1 MNASQ
6 DPMTQP
12 TAVELRDVTRTYEQ
26 GRIRAL
32 DGISLSI
39 PRGAFV
45 AITGPSGSGKTTLLN
60 VVGGLDEAES
70 GEVLVE
76 GAPLGPLR
84 TLDTYRA
91 RRVGFVFQLFNLL
104 PTLTACENVEVGLM
118 PQGLPAPEREARAR
132 AALAAV
138 GMGGRADDTVTR
150 FSGGERQ
157 RVGIARAIAG
167 GATLLLADEPT
178 GALDR
183 ATGIA
188 IVDLLDRVRRERG
201 ATLLVV
207 THNPEI
213 AARADREIRLVDGR
227 LAEAPAPARDAEEA
241 EAPF

>member
-1 MNASQ
+1 MSDA
-6 DPMTQP
+6 P
-12 TAVELRDVTRTYEQ
+12 AVEIRNVMRPYEG

-32 DGISLSI
+32 DGLSLSI
-39 PRGAFV
+39 PAGAFV
-45 AITGPSGSGKTTLLN
+45 AVTGPSGSGKTTLLN
-60 VVGGLDEAES
+60 VIGGLEEPES
-70 GEVLVE
+70 GEVRID

-84 TLDTYRA
+84 TLDDYRA

-104 PTLTACENVEVGLM
+104 PMLTAAENVEVGLM
-118 PQGLPAPEREARAR
+118 PQGLPVPVREARAR
-132 AALAAV
+132 AALEAV
-138 GMGGRADDTVTR
+138 GMGARADDAVTR

-167 GATLLLADEPT
+167 GATLLMADEPT

-188 IVDLLDRVRRERG
+188 IIDLLDRVRRERG

-227 LAEAPAPARDAEEA
+227 LADPA
-241 EAPF
+241 

>member
-1 MNASQ
+1 MP
-6 DPMTQP
+6 DLI
-12 TAVELRDVTRTYEQ
+12 AVELRDVTRTYEG

-39 PRGAFV
+39 PKGAFV
-45 AITGPSGSGKTTLLN
+45 SVTGPSGSGKTTLLN
-60 VVGGLDEAES
+60 VIGGLDEPES
-70 GEVLVE
+70 GGILVD

-84 TLDTYRA
+84 TLDAYRA

-104 PTLTACENVEVGLM
+104 PMLTAAENVEVALM
-118 PQGLPAPEREARAR
+118 PQGLPAAERDRRAR
-132 AALAAV
+132 EALAAV
-138 GMGGRADDTVTR
+138 GLGSRTDDRITR

-157 RVGIARAIAG
+157 RVGIARALAG

-188 IVDLLDRVRRERG
+188 IVDLLDRLRRERG

-227 LAEAPAPARDAEEA
+227 VAETPAAPAP
-241 EAPF
+241 

>member
-1 MNASQ
+1 MGDA
-6 DPMTQP
+6 P
-12 TAVELRDVTRTYEQ
+12 AVEIRNVTRTYEG

-32 DGISLSI
+32 DGLSLSI
-39 PRGAFV
+39 PARAFV
-45 AITGPSGSGKTTLLN
+45 AVTGPSGSGKTTLLN
-60 VVGGLDEAES
+60 VIGGLEEPES
-70 GEVLVE
+70 GEIRISGE
-76 GAPLGPLR
+76 PLGPLQA
-84 TLDTYRA
+84 LDDYRA

-104 PTLTACENVEVGLM
+104 PMLTAAENVEVGLM
-118 PQGLPAPEREARAR
+118 PQGLPVPEREKRAR
-132 AALAAV
+132 AALDAV
-138 GMGGRADDTVTR
+138 GMGKRADDPVTR

-207 THNPEI
+207 THNPEV

-227 LAEAPAPARDAEEA
+227 LADPA
-241 EAPF
+241 

>member
-1 MNASQ
+1 
-6 DPMTQP
+6 MTQP
-12 TAVELRDVTRTYEQ
+12 TAVELRDVRRTYEQ

-84 TLDTYRA
+84 TLDAYRA

-118 PQGLPAPEREARAR
+118 PQGLSAPERETRAR
-132 AALAAV
+132 AALSAV

-227 LAEAPAPARDAEEA
+227 LAETARPPGGADEA
-241 EAPF
+241 ETPF